1 MNDWYSFKVG
11 VFEPRR
17 QISVYAPNP
26 SVAITMARALL
37 DSLPEITNDGAPEGW
52 TLELTEVGNDEGAHP
67 IS

>member
-1 MNDWYSFKVG
+1 MLQWYSFKVG

-17 QISVYAPNP
+17 QISVCAPNP

-37 DSLPEITNDGAPEGW
+37 DTIAEICNEEAPVSW
-52 TLELTEVGNDEGAHP
+52 TLELTEVANDEGPHP